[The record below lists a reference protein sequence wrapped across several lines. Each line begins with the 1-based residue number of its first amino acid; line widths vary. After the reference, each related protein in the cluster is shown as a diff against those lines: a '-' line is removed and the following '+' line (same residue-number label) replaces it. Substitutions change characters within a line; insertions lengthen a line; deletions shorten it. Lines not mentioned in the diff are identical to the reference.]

1 MRTRVEDSSPRW
13 TRRSTSRRACCSACR
28 RRSSRRR
35 VLPPMN
41 SAGTR
46 PLSASEIAALTGGR
60 LVGPGTTTV
69 AGIAPLQ
76 RAGPGDL
83 SFLASPRYAPYLE
96 RTSASVVLV
105 APALE
110 STTGGPET
118 RIVVADPYAALLVVL
133 PVLYPQA
140 VWEAGVHP
148 TAVIGRGATWQEPVA
163 IEPHAVLGREV
174 QLGRNVRIGA
184 GCVLGDGVAVG
195 DDTQLYPGVTLYA
208 GTALGRRVIVHAG
221 AVLGSDGFGYIPGKG
236 GEAHR
241 KIPHVGRCLIGDD
254 IEIGANT
261 CIDRGSV
268 DDTVIGSGTKIDNLV
283 HIAHNVRIG
292 ARCLI
297 MAQAGIA
304 GSVQVEDDVIIAGRA
319 GVSAHLPSGRGAR
332 LLGQS
337 GHIADVPAEAT
348 MFGYPARAHREYLRA
363 QVAMYRL
370 AKIVGEI
377 EDLVQSKAEKPPP
390 PPPPPQSPPRSPPP
404 QAPPPPARR
413 AAPPRGC

>member
-1 MRTRVEDSSPRW
+1 
-13 TRRSTSRRACCSACR
+13 
-28 RRSSRRR
+28 
-35 VLPPMN
+35 MN

-60 LVGPGTTTV
+60 LVGPGTVTV
-69 AGIAPLQ
+69 AGIAPLE

-83 SFLASPRYAPYLE
+83 SFLAAPRYVPYFQ

-105 APALE
+105 APSLASSE
-110 STTGGPET
+110 GGPET
-118 RIVVADPYAALLVVL
+118 RIIVDDPYAALLVVL

-148 TAVIGRGATWQEPVA
+148 TAVVGQGATWQEPVA
-163 IEPHAVLGREV
+163 IGPHVVIGRGV

-221 AVLGSDGFGYIPGKG
+221 AVLGSDGFGYIPGKD

-261 CIDRGSV
+261 CVDRGSV

-283 HIAHNVRIG
+283 HIGHNVRIG

-304 GSVQVEDDVIIAGRA
+304 GSVQVEDDVIIG
-319 GVSAHLPSGRGAR
+319 GQSGISDHLTIGRGAR
-332 LLGQS
+332 LLVQS
-337 GHIADVPAEAT
+337 GTIADIPAEGT
-348 MFGYPARAHREYLRA
+348 YFGTLARPHREYLRGQLA
-363 QVAMYRL
+363 LYRL
-370 AKIVGEI
+370 AKIVDDLER
-377 EDLVQSKAEKPPP
+377 LVQPKAE
-390 PPPPPQSPPRSPPP
+390 
-404 QAPPPPARR
+404 APPAVTER
-413 AAPPRGC
+413 

>member
-1 MRTRVEDSSPRW
+1 V
-13 TRRSTSRRACCSACR
+13 
-28 RRSSRRR
+28 
-35 VLPPMN
+35 N

-46 PLSASEIAALTGGR
+46 PLAASEIAALTGGR

-69 AGIAPLQ
+69 AGIAPLE

-83 SFLASPRYAPYLE
+83 SFLASARYVPYLE

-105 APALE
+105 APDLE
-110 STTGGPET
+110 QAAGGGGPET
-118 RIVVADPYAALLVVL
+118 RVIVADPYAALLVVL

-148 TAVIGRGATWQEPVA
+148 SAVVGRGATWQEPVEIGA
-163 IEPHAVLGREV
+163 HAVLGHGV

-195 DDTQLYPGVTLYA
+195 DDSQLYPGVTLYA
-208 GTALGRRVIVHAG
+208 GTALGKRVIVHSG
-221 AVLGSDGFGYIPGKG
+221 AVIGSDGFGYIAGKG

-292 ARCLI
+292 TRCLI
-297 MAQAGIA
+297 MAQAGIS
-304 GSVQVEDDVIIAGRA
+304 GSCLVEDDVIIAGQV
-319 GVSAHLPSGRGAR
+319 GIIDHLTIGRGAR
-332 LLGQS
+332 LLAQS
-337 GHIADVPAEAT
+337 GTIADIPAGAT
-348 MFGYPARAHREYLRA
+348 MFGTLARPHREYLRGQA
-363 QVAMYRL
+363 ALYRV
-370 AKIVGEI
+370 AKIIG
-377 EDLVQSKAEKPPP
+377 DLEELVNSKSAPAPAP
-390 PPPPPQSPPRSPPP
+390 
-404 QAPPPPARR
+404 APPAPPDPPAG
-413 AAPPRGC
+413 APSTTEQ

>member
-1 MRTRVEDSSPRW
+1 
-13 TRRSTSRRACCSACR
+13 
-28 RRSSRRR
+28 
-35 VLPPMN
+35 MN

-60 LVGPGTTTV
+60 LVGPGTVTV
-69 AGIAPLQ
+69 AGIAPLE

-83 SFLASPRYAPYLE
+83 SFLAAPRYVPYFQH
-96 RTSASVVLV
+96 TSASVVLV
-105 APALE
+105 APSLE
-110 STTGGPET
+110 SAAGGGGPGGPET
-118 RIVVADPYAALLVVL
+118 RIIVDDPYAALLVVL

-148 TAVIGRGATWQEPVA
+148 TAVVGQGATWQEPVA
-163 IEPHAVLGREV
+163 IGPHACLGRGV

-195 DDTQLYPGVTLYA
+195 DDTQLYAGVTLYA
-208 GTALGRRVIVHAG
+208 GTALGKRVIVHAG
-221 AVLGSDGFGYIPGKG
+221 AVLGSDGFGYIPGKD

-261 CIDRGSV
+261 CVDRGSV

-304 GSVQVEDDVIIAGRA
+304 GSCQVEDDVIIAGQA
-319 GVSAHLPSGRGAR
+319 GVYDHITIGRGAR
-332 LLGQS
+332 LLVQS
-337 GHIADVPAEAT
+337 GIIADVPAGAT
-348 MFGYPARAHREYLRA
+348 MFGTLARPHREYLRGQA
-363 QVAMYRL
+363 ALYRL
-370 AKIVGEI
+370 AKIVDKLEK
-377 EDLVQSKAEKPPP
+377 LVEPKPETSSGATE
-390 PPPPPQSPPRSPPP
+390 Q
-404 QAPPPPARR
+404 
-413 AAPPRGC
+413 

>member
-1 MRTRVEDSSPRW
+1 
-13 TRRSTSRRACCSACR
+13 
-28 RRSSRRR
+28 
-35 VLPPMN
+35 MN

-297 MAQAGIA
+297 MAQAGVA
-304 GSVQVEDDVIIAGRA
+304 GSCQVEDDVIIGGQA
-319 GVSAHLPSGRGAR
+319 GVSDHLTIGRGAR
-332 LLGQS
+332 LLVQS
-337 GHIADVPAEAT
+337 GTIADIPADAT
-348 MFGYPARAHREYLRA
+348 FFGTPARSHREFLRA
-363 QVAMYRL
+363 QVALYRL
-370 AKIVGEI
+370 AKIVDEL
-377 EDLVQSKAEKPPP
+377 EALAQSKPETSETPPASTEP
-390 PPPPPQSPPRSPPP
+390 PSPPR
-404 QAPPPPARR
+404 
-413 AAPPRGC
+413 

>member
-1 MRTRVEDSSPRW
+1 
-13 TRRSTSRRACCSACR
+13 
-28 RRSSRRR
+28 
-35 VLPPMN
+35 MN

-60 LVGPGTTTV
+60 LVGPGAVTV
-69 AGIAPLQ
+69 AGIAPLE

-83 SFLASPRYAPYLE
+83 SFLASPRYVPYFE

-110 STTGGPET
+110 SAKGGPET
-118 RIVVADPYAALLVVL
+118 RIVVPEPYTALLVVL

-148 TAVIGRGATWQEPVA
+148 TAVVGRGATWQEPVA
-163 IEPHAVLGREV
+163 IGPHAVIGREV

-208 GTALGRRVIVHAG
+208 GTALGKRVIVHAG

-261 CIDRGSV
+261 CVDRGSV

-297 MAQAGIA
+297 MAQAGVA
-304 GSVQVEDDVIIAGRA
+304 GSVQVEDDVIIGGQAGI
-319 GVSAHLPSGRGAR
+319 SDHLTIGRGAR
-332 LLGQS
+332 LLVQS
-337 GHIADVPAEAT
+337 GQIADVPAEAT
-348 MFGYPARAHREYLRA
+348 MFGTPSRAHREYLRA

-370 AKIVGEI
+370 AKIVGEL
-377 EDLVQSKAEKPPP
+377 EDLVQSKAETPSAPE
-390 PPPPPQSPPRSPPP
+390 SPAGPTDH
-404 QAPPPPARR
+404 
-413 AAPPRGC
+413 

>member
-46 PLSASEIAALTGGR
+46 TLSASEIAALTGGK

-69 AGIAPLQ
+69 AGIAPLE

-83 SFLASPRYAPYLE
+83 SFLASPRYVPYFE

-110 STTGGPET
+110 SSPGGPET
-118 RIVVADPYAALLVVL
+118 RIIVPEPYAALLVVL

-140 VWEAGVHP
+140 VWEAGIHP
-148 TAVIGRGATWQEPVA
+148 TAVVGRGATWQEPIA
-163 IEPHAVLGREV
+163 IGPHAVIGREV
-174 QLGRNVRIGA
+174 QLGKNVRIGA

-195 DDTQLYPGVTLYA
+195 DDTELYPGVTLYS
-208 GTALGRRVIVHAG
+208 GTALGKRVIVHAG

-304 GSVQVEDDVIIAGRA
+304 GSVQVEDDVIIGGQA
-319 GVSAHLPSGRGAR
+319 GVSDHLTIRRGAR
-332 LLGQS
+332 LPVQS
-337 GHIADVPAEAT
+337 GHIGNVPAAAT
-348 MFGYPARAHREYLRA
+348 MFGTPARAHREYLRA

-370 AKIVGEI
+370 AENLGG
-377 EDLVQSKAEKPPP
+377 LQGPGQSKAEKPPP

>member
-1 MRTRVEDSSPRW
+1 M
-13 TRRSTSRRACCSACR
+13 
-28 RRSSRRR
+28 
-35 VLPPMN
+35 
-41 SAGTR
+41 
-46 PLSASEIAALTGGR
+46 
-60 LVGPGTTTV
+60 GPGAVTV

-83 SFLASPRYAPYLE
+83 SFLASARYAPYFE

-110 STTGGPET
+110 STPGGPET
-118 RIVVADPYAALLVVL
+118 RIIVADPYAALLVVL

-148 TAVIGRGATWQEPVA
+148 TAVIGRGAVWQEPVA
-163 IEPHAVLGREV
+163 IGAHAVIGHGV
-174 QLGRNVRIGA
+174 QLGKNVRIGA

-195 DDTQLYPGVTLYA
+195 DDTQLYPRVTLYS
-208 GTALGRRVIVHAG
+208 GTALGKRVIVHAG

-236 GEAHR
+236 GEEHR

-297 MAQAGIA
+297 MALAGIA
-304 GSVQVEDDVIIAGRA
+304 GSCQVEDDVIIAGQVGIA
-319 GVSAHLPSGRGAR
+319 DHLTIGRGAR
-332 LLGQS
+332 LLVQS
-337 GHIADVPAEAT
+337 GYIADVPAETT
-348 MFGYPARAHREYLRA
+348 MFGYPARPHREFLRA
-363 QVAMYRL
+363 QATMYRL
-370 AKIVGEI
+370 AKIVDEL
-377 EDLVQSKAEKPPP
+377 EELVKSKSETPT
-390 PPPPPQSPPRSPPP
+390 
-404 QAPPPPARR
+404 
-413 AAPPRGC
+413 AATESQP

>member
-1 MRTRVEDSSPRW
+1 
-13 TRRSTSRRACCSACR
+13 
-28 RRSSRRR
+28 
-35 VLPPMN
+35 MN

-69 AGIAPLQ
+69 AGIAPLE

-83 SFLASPRYAPYLE
+83 SFLAAPRYVPYLE

-110 STTGGPET
+110 QSQGGPET

-148 TAVIGRGATWQEPVA
+148 SAVVGRGVTWQEPVE
-163 IEPHAVLGREV
+163 IGPNAVLGHGV

-184 GCVLGDGVAVG
+184 RCVLGDGVAVG
-195 DDTQLYPGVTLYA
+195 DDSQLYPGVTLYA
-208 GTALGRRVIVHAG
+208 GTALGKRVIVHSG
-221 AVLGSDGFGYIPGKG
+221 AVLGSDGFGYLPGKG

-297 MAQAGIA
+297 MAQVGIS
-304 GSVQVEDDVIIAGRA
+304 GSCQVEDDVIIAGQA
-319 GVSAHLPSGRGAR
+319 GLSDHVTLRRGAR
-332 LLGQS
+332 LLVQS
-337 GHIADVPAEAT
+337 GTFADIPAGT
-348 MFGYPARAHREYLRA
+348 TYFGTPARTHREFLRG
-363 QVAMYRL
+363 QVALYRL
-370 AKIVGEI
+370 AKIVGEL
-377 EDLVQSKAEKPPP
+377 EDLVQSKKARPGA
-390 PPPPPQSPPRSPPP
+390 SPTP
-404 QAPPPPARR
+404 APPDATEQ
-413 AAPPRGC
+413 

>member
-1 MRTRVEDSSPRW
+1 V
-13 TRRSTSRRACCSACR
+13 
-28 RRSSRRR
+28 
-35 VLPPMN
+35 N

-46 PLSASEIAALTGGR
+46 PLAASEIAALTGGK
-60 LVGPGTTTV
+60 LVGLGTTTV
-69 AGIAPLQ
+69 AGIAPLE

-83 SFLASPRYAPYLE
+83 SFLASPRYVPYFE

-110 STTGGPET
+110 SSPGGPET
-118 RIVVADPYAALLVVL
+118 RIIVPDPYAALLVVL

-148 TAVIGRGATWQEPVA
+148 TAVVGRGTTWQEPVE
-163 IEPHAVLGREV
+163 IGPHACLGRGV

-184 GCVLGDGVAVG
+184 GCVLGEGVAVG

-221 AVLGSDGFGYIPGKG
+221 AVIGSDGFGYIPGKASESGGG
-236 GEAHR
+236 GEHR

-304 GSVQVEDDVIIAGRA
+304 GSVQVEDDVIIAGQA
-319 GVSAHLPSGRGAR
+319 GISDHLTIGRGAR
-332 LLGQS
+332 LLVQS
-337 GHIADVPAEAT
+337 GHIADVPAAAT
-348 MFGYPARAHREYLRA
+348 MFGYPARAHREFLRA

-370 AKIVGEI
+370 AKIVDEL
-377 EDLVQSKAEKPPP
+377 ETLVQTKPVE
-390 PPPPPQSPPRSPPP
+390 
-404 QAPPPPARR
+404 APPGATER
-413 AAPPRGC
+413 